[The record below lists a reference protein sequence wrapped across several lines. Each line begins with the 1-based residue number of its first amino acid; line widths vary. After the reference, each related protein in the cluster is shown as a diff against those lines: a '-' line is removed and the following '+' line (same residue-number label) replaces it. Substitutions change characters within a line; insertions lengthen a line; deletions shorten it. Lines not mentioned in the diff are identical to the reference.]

1 MPSIDRDHQQDRPR
15 RSDEVGALLDRDE
28 DYDQDPVGDPPITV
42 GRYRAAIRAVLAA
55 QLPEPG
61 IVATA
66 WSQRETD
73 AFLAGSRATLR
84 LVVEMVGHALTTPPA
99 ARGVD

>member
-1 MPSIDRDHQQDRPR
+1 MPPIDGDHHQGRPR

-42 GRYRAAIRAVLAA
+42 SRYRAAIRAMLAA
-55 QLPEPG
+55 QVPDPG
-61 IVATA
+61 FVATA
-66 WSQRETD
+66 WSQRETE

-84 LVVEMVGHALTTPPA
+84 LVVEMVGHALTTPPPT
-99 ARGVD
+99 RGVD